1 MQTGDGTRLYHQ
13 AAITMICLVVLLIGV
28 LAEEVNLL
36 NRSSVCS
43 ERLIVFLTF
52 MLQRDNMVNK
62 GRDIRRLLKRRMMT
76 WKSEHFDDLLFD
88 FKSCSKHLK
97 KCSRMKSDESH
108 AHCKSFHSSDDE
120 RSSKSCSP
128 LDHRENKQ
136 RWCAGCINLCWEW
149 LLQFG
154 TLAFSGLDVPDSY
167 LIPIGVRPPLCY
179 MTKRRPNFYSA
190 KKVLVKVILCQC

>member
-108 AHCKSFHSSDDE
+108 IAKVFTHLMMKGQVRAAVRWITERTSKGGVLDASTYVGSGCCNLELSHSVASMF
-120 RSSKSCSP
+120 P
-128 LDHRENKQ
+128 
-136 RWCAGCINLCWEW
+136 I
-149 LLQFG
+149 
-154 TLAFSGLDVPDSY
+154 
-167 LIPIGVRPPLCY
+167 LI
-179 MTKRRPNFYSA
+179 
-190 KKVLVKVILCQC
+190 